1 MFGLT
6 DNEPHWL
13 FALASVMLNKT
24 PKHAKSGSARVCL
37 TLQRCEAG
45 IPRPILNDRRSSEGH
60 KQVLQ

>member
-1 MFGLT
+1 VFGLT

-24 PKHAKSGSARVCL
+24 LSMPNQGQCVCL
-37 TLQRCEAG
+37 TLQRREAG
-45 IPRPILNDRRSSEGH
+45 IPRPILNDRRSSQVH